1 MFYIIIPILGR
12 QRAAPSLSSYLPSF
26 ATASDLF
33 HSRVFTLLPSL
44 SYLHYVSFALLFTFL
59 PALPCPDFRAIFP
72 SFAFS
77 TFLASLSWLHS
88 PAFVFRRLH
97 RPSPSALR
105 FSCIY
110 SCLHLPSTTYAIR
123 RQTPSTTFFLVA
135 SISRCPISP
144 HFPCSFSIFH
154 FPHPPS

>member
-1 MFYIIIPILGR
+1 MGK
-12 QRAAPSLSSYLPSF
+12 QKGDAHAAFAFAPVCMAHLPKPPSSPARSLPLSFPVTRPFPCAFRHPQFPVGSALLIPSF
-26 ATASDLF
+26 TVPFSCSCLL

-59 PALPCPDFRAIFP
+59 PALSCPHFRAIFS

-77 TFLASLSWLHS
+77 TFLVSFSWLHS

-105 FSCIY
+105 FSCI
-110 SCLHLPSTTYAIR
+110 
-123 RQTPSTTFFLVA
+123 
-135 SISRCPISP
+135 
-144 HFPCSFSIFH
+144 
-154 FPHPPS
+154 